1 MKSQK
6 KKTQSSDSISKI
18 YKSRRIILKQLEERG
33 FDISDYNNFTIN
45 EISIMNKNDT
55 LDMLLKNNS
64 TNQKIYIK
72 YHLSTKIR
80 DTVVYEYID
89 ELFTIENILTL
100 NDDLIIISKE
110 NPNDTQIKLMETLYA
125 TDKIYFNIFNYN
137 NYLYNILD
145 HTLVPKHRI
154 LSKEEKTDIENK
166 YYISKKSEFPEISR
180 FDPVAL
186 VIGLRPNQLCEI
198 IRPSDSAINS
208 KYYRLCI

>member
-1 MKSQK
+1 MNSQK

-18 YKSRRIILKQLEERG
+18 YKSRGIILKQLEERG
-33 FDISDYNNFTIN
+33 FDTSDYNNFTIN

-64 TNQKIYIK
+64 TNQKIYVK

-100 NDDLIIISKE
+100 KDDLIIISKE

-154 LSKEEKTDIENK
+154 LSKEEKNDIENK

-198 IRPSDSAINS
+198 TRPSDSAINS